1 MLVEIYST
9 IDLLKARLIKALL
22 EDNGIKCI
30 LADEN
35 MALIYGTSVPF
46 GGIKILVEESE
57 MEKAGMLI
65 SSIKPSSAEK

>member
-1 MLVEIYST
+1 MVEIYST
-9 IDLLKARLIKALL
+9 VDLLKARLIKSLL

-35 MALIYGTSVPF
+35 MALIYGTSIPF

-57 MEKAGMLI
+57 EEKARILI
-65 SSIKPSSAEK
+65 ASVKSLPEDK

>member
-1 MLVEIYST
+1 MVEIYST
-9 IDLLKARLIKALL
+9 VDLLKARLIKSLL

-35 MALIYGTSVPF
+35 MALIYGTSIPF

-57 MEKAGMLI
+57 EEKARILI
-65 SSIKPSSAEK
+65 SSIKPLPDKE